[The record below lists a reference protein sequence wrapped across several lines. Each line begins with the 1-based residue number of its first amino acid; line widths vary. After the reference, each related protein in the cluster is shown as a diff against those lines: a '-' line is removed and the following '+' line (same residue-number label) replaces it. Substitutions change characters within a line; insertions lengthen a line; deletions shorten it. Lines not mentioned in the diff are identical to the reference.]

1 MNNNSINSSNVSKG
15 YTTVFDEIKKGSIDE
30 KLSNVQKTINREKR
44 SATTT
49 IGPSQHPTSYSD
61 PVIPSP
67 NMWEERK
74 VSNLTKEDNGP
85 QTIAITQ
92 VKAKAQETL
101 KKPPL
106 KRQNSDISGHRR
118 VQSTLPASAKSY
130 DLTNSF
136 HLKEVLK
143 HVMQALMESKNGT
156 FLMLGNPID
165 LSKSSLERL
174 PKFEVSIQE
183 DEQTRNLDEKP
194 LKQDEKARK
203 QDEKAR
209 KQDKQARNQNEKT
222 LKQDEQDRK
231 LNEKARENAENFIL
245 DICEKALENGV
256 TSFFIESE
264 NFDIQTLLI
273 TLKQKTSIET
283 NAKFTSLYDK
293 AKLISTDETDQR
305 VEKEAKNLIISKLL
319 NNLLIAP
326 STRESIFLVLK
337 FYKIS
342 PEEFLSYIY
351 NAEASDFAKK
361 DGLYAGAE
369 NKTTHLDCI
378 ITMINEWNSKGYLYS
393 GRKVNSILKKL
404 HTKYPQILEK
414 KLKGTTNPT
423 QKFNLPVLKVREM
436 KGEIVDPLF
445 AELQGNKYFEGLLD
459 SYINPVKVTESYT
472 KEFEQKSSDSN
483 KSKKSSKKRSL
494 SIHKKEVKIS
504 KKNNEESVHIN
515 ELQKTAEHLKNNQRI
530 VLANYQFLELFSE
543 TSGSS
548 QKTFEKYTND
558 LDSLIHKHITISN
571 HKINLAHFVDVCLIA
586 NFGIEMNDFTT
597 PYLLLNRLKQYND
610 LIPENFKK
618 YLVEIEKKLVQKQR
632 INSSDSLS
640 NIVQIRASVIKN
652 QGLNPNIEI
661 KTENEKQ
668 KAVLVEEK
676 FMSYLATFKKICKE
690 KEVAVDKLEY
700 SNSNSSRSSESSK

>member
-1 MNNNSINSSNVSKG
+1 MNNNNSINVSNVSNG
-15 YTTVFDEIKKGSIDE
+15 YTTVFDEIKKGSMDE
-30 KLSNVQKTINREKR
+30 KLSHVQKTINREKR

-49 IGPSQHPTSYSD
+49 IEPSQHPTSYSD

-106 KRQNSDISGHRR
+106 KRQNSDISAHRR
-118 VQSTLPASAKSY
+118 AQSMLPSANSY
-130 DLTNSF
+130 NLNNPF
-136 HLKEVLK
+136 HLKEILK
-143 HVMQALMESKNGT
+143 NVMQAIMGTKNGT
-156 FLMLGNPID
+156 FLALNKSID
-165 LSKSSLERL
+165 LSSNFLENL
-174 PKFEVSIQE
+174 PKFSVSNQE
-183 DEQTRNLDEKP
+183 G
-194 LKQDEKARK
+194 LKS
-203 QDEKAR
+203 
-209 KQDKQARNQNEKT
+209 N
-222 LKQDEQDRK
+222 
-231 LNEKARENAENFIL
+231 ENAQNFII

-326 STRESIFLVLK
+326 STRESIFLILK

-342 PEEFLSYIY
+342 PEEFLSYVY

-700 SNSNSSRSSESSK
+700 SNSNSSRSSESAK

>member
-1 MNNNSINSSNVSKG
+1 MDNNSINLSNVSNG
-15 YTTVFDEIKKGSIDE
+15 YTTFFDEIKKGSIDE
-30 KLSNVQKTINREKR
+30 KLSHVQKTINREKR

-49 IGPSQHPTSYSD
+49 IEPSQHPTSYSD
-61 PVIPSP
+61 PVIRSP

-74 VSNLTKEDNGP
+74 VSNLTNEDNGP

-101 KKPPL
+101 KKPLL
-106 KRQNSDISGHRR
+106 KRQNSDISAHRR
-118 VQSTLPASAKSY
+118 AQSMLPSANSY
-130 DLTNSF
+130 NLNNPF
-136 HLKEVLK
+136 HLKEILK
-143 HVMQALMESKNGT
+143 NVMQAIMGTKNGT
-156 FLMLGNPID
+156 FLALNKSID
-165 LSKSSLERL
+165 LSNNFLENL
-174 PKFEVSIQE
+174 PKFTVSNQE
-183 DEQTRNLDEKP
+183 G
-194 LKQDEKARK
+194 LKS
-203 QDEKAR
+203 
-209 KQDKQARNQNEKT
+209 N
-222 LKQDEQDRK
+222 
-231 LNEKARENAENFIL
+231 ENAQNFIL

-283 NAKFTSLYDK
+283 NAKFTSLYEK
-293 AKLISTDETDQR
+293 AKLISTDETDQK
-305 VEKEAKNLIISKLL
+305 VEKEAKNLIIGKLL

-351 NAEASDFAKK
+351 NAKASEFAKK

-423 QKFNLPVLKVREM
+423 QKFNLPVLQVREM

-700 SNSNSSRSSESSK
+700 SNSNSSRSSESAK

>member
-1 MNNNSINSSNVSKG
+1 MNNNNSINVSNVSNG
-15 YTTVFDEIKKGSIDE
+15 YTTVFDEIKKGSMDE
-30 KLSNVQKTINREKR
+30 KLSHVQKTINREKR

-49 IGPSQHPTSYSD
+49 IEPSQHPTSYSD

-101 KKPPL
+101 KKPLL
-106 KRQNSDISGHRR
+106 KRQNSDISAHRR
-118 VQSTLPASAKSY
+118 AQSMLPSANSY
-130 DLTNSF
+130 NLNNPF
-136 HLKEVLK
+136 HLKEILK
-143 HVMQALMESKNGT
+143 NVMQAIMGTKNGT
-156 FLMLGNPID
+156 FLALNKSID
-165 LSKSSLERL
+165 LSSNFLENL
-174 PKFEVSIQE
+174 PKFSVSNQE
-183 DEQTRNLDEKP
+183 G
-194 LKQDEKARK
+194 LKS
-203 QDEKAR
+203 
-209 KQDKQARNQNEKT
+209 N
-222 LKQDEQDRK
+222 
-231 LNEKARENAENFIL
+231 ENAQNFII

-342 PEEFLSYIY
+342 PEEFLSYVY

-700 SNSNSSRSSESSK
+700 SNSNSSRSSESAK

>member
-1 MNNNSINSSNVSKG
+1 MNNNSINISNVSKG

-49 IGPSQHPTSYSD
+49 IEPSQHPTSYSD
-61 PVIPSP
+61 PVIRSP

-74 VSNLTKEDNGP
+74 VNNLTKEDNGP
-85 QTIAITQ
+85 QTVAITQ

-101 KKPPL
+101 KKPLL
-106 KRQNSDISGHRR
+106 KRQNSDISAHRR
-118 VQSTLPASAKSY
+118 AQSMLPSANSY
-130 DLTNSF
+130 NLNNPF
-136 HLKEVLK
+136 HLKEILK
-143 HVMQALMESKNGT
+143 NVMQAIMGSKNGT
-156 FLMLGNPID
+156 FLALNKSID
-165 LSKSSLERL
+165 LSHNFLENL
-174 PKFEVSIQE
+174 PKFTVSNQE
-183 DEQTRNLDEKP
+183 G
-194 LKQDEKARK
+194 LKS
-203 QDEKAR
+203 
-209 KQDKQARNQNEKT
+209 N
-222 LKQDEQDRK
+222 
-231 LNEKARENAENFIL
+231 ENAQNFIL
-245 DICEKALENGV
+245 DLCEKALENGV

-283 NAKFTSLYDK
+283 NAKFTCLYEK

-305 VEKEAKNLIISKLL
+305 VEKEAKNLIIGKLL

-351 NAEASDFAKK
+351 NAESSYFAKK

-369 NKTTHLDCI
+369 NKTTHLECI

-393 GRKVNSILKKL
+393 GRKVNSILRKL
-404 HTKYPQILEK
+404 HSKYPQILEK
-414 KLKGTTNPT
+414 KIKRASNPPL
-423 QKFNLPVLKVREM
+423 NPPLPDLKVREM

-459 SYINPVKVTESYT
+459 SYIHPVKASERYT
-472 KEFEQKSSDSN
+472 KGNEQKSFDSN

-494 SIHKKEVKIS
+494 SIHKIENKVDKHKKELKVA
-504 KKNNEESVHIN
+504 KKSHEELVHIE
-515 ELQKTAEHLKNNQRI
+515 ELRKTAEQLKNNQRLI
-530 VLANYQFLELFSE
+530 LANYQFQDLFME

-558 LDSLIHKHITISN
+558 LDSLIHKHISISSQ
-571 HKINLAHFVDVCLIA
+571 KINLAHFVDVCLIA

-597 PYLLLNRLKQYND
+597 PYLLLNRLKQYNEF
-610 LIPENFKK
+610 IPDNLKK
-618 YLVEIEKKLVQKQR
+618 YLVEIETK
-632 INSSDSLS
+632 INNMPGFNAIDSLS
-640 NIVQIRASVIKN
+640 NIVQIRAHVIKK
-652 QGLNPNIEI
+652 QGLNSNIDI
-661 KTENEKQ
+661 KSNNETHQ
-668 KAVLVEEK
+668 ITIMEDI
-676 FMSYLATFKKICKE
+676 FTRFLATFKKICKE
-690 KEVAVDKLEY
+690 KEIAIEKVET
-700 SNSNSSRSSESSK
+700 SNSNSSRSSESAK